1 MTNSRDRSLLF
12 TYAAA
17 IFVSAFLLFQ
27 IQPLVSKRLLP
38 WFGGSAAVWTT
49 CLLFFQSF
57 LFAGYLY
64 AHLSNT
70 WLRPRKQ
77 VLLHVLLIVVALVLL
92 PALPADRWEPTGGES
107 PIPLILLILTISV
120 GLPYFVLSATGPL
133 LQAWFARSF
142 ADRMPYRLYALSNL
156 GSLLALLS
164 YPLGFEP
171 MLNIRGQSRLWSIG
185 FILYAALIAL
195 IAWQLSKRIASA
207 NEQGGLKSSPNQKS
221 ANTSDPAPQAWQYA
235 WWLALSAF
243 GSLVLIATTSHISTD
258 IAVMPLL
265 WVVPLAL
272 YLITFIIAFDRPNW
286 YKRIPVAIF
295 AFISIY
301 AAAATYQFGLFRFLW
316 YNFGSIGIIWGYFGD
331 PTAPPP
337 SFTFIPA
344 HFLIANFAALFGICL
359 LCHGELVRSRPVPRY
374 LTGFYLMIAAG
385 GAIGGMFSTIIA
397 PLIFKTFYE
406 WDISLFIAA
415 LACIAIILYPFIRW
429 AIDQYHQRATSRRFI
444 LSAGALGLI
453 ILTSCLA
460 MIDLTEFLGKNRKNV
475 RWRTRNFFGTL
486 AIRELDRDNE
496 QWHRFV
502 LAHGT
507 TTHGLQYTSASR
519 RSQPT
524 TYYSETSA
532 VRRTIDFYHKHL
544 PSGKLRIGVVGL
556 GTGTLAAYA
565 QPGESITFFEINPV
579 VVDIAEKDAYFTY
592 IADCRARGAHCD
604 IHLGDARITLRRE
617 LEQKQLKPYNVLVL
631 DAFSGD
637 SIPVHLLTKEAFQTY
652 LACITPS
659 TNEAGKPDEGGAI
672 AVHHSNLFLDLEPVV
687 RAMALQFNL
696 LPVQIS
702 NKDDPSKGIYA
713 SDWIILT
720 YNRALAADLAQY
732 AKVASAARE
741 PVLWTD
747 DHSSLLDVLRWKPA
761 E

>member
-1 MTNSRDRSLLF
+1 MTNSRDRTLLF

-57 LFAGYLY
+57 LFAGYAY

-70 WLRPRKQ
+70 WLRPRYQ
-77 VLLHVLLIVVALVLL
+77 VVLHMLLVALALVLL
-92 PALPADRWEPTGGES
+92 PAFPGDQWEPTGGES
-107 PIPLILLILTISV
+107 PIPLILLILMLSV

-164 YPLGFEP
+164 YPLVFEP
-171 MLNIRGQSRLWSIG
+171 VVNIRDQSRLWSVG
-185 FILYAALIAL
+185 FAVYAALIAM
-195 IAWQLSKRIASA
+195 IAWQTTRASA
-207 NEQGGLKSSPNQKS
+207 AGRGQGALSEDTS
-221 ANTSDPAPQAWQYA
+221 AAVAAAPPAWHYG
-235 WWLALSAF
+235 WWLILSAF
-243 GSLVLIATTSHISTD
+243 SSLVLIATTNNISTD

-286 YKRIPVAIF
+286 YRRLPLAIF
-295 AFISIY
+295 TFIAIY
-301 AAAATYQFGLFRFLW
+301 AAAATHKFGLFRFMW
-316 YNFGSIGIIWGYFGD
+316 YDFGSLGIAWGFMGD

-337 SFTFIPA
+337 TFTFIPA
-344 HFLIANFAALFGICL
+344 HFLVANFAALFGICL
-359 LCHGELVRSRPVPRY
+359 LCHGELVRSRPAPRF
-374 LTGFYLMIAAG
+374 LTAFYLMIAAG
-385 GAIGGMFSTIIA
+385 GAVGGMFATVVA
-397 PLIFKTFYE
+397 PLLFKTYFE
-406 WDISLFIAA
+406 WDASLFIAA
-415 LACIAIILYPFIRW
+415 LASLAIIFTPCIRW
-429 AIDQYHQRATSRRFI
+429 VVEKYGEEATKPRFI
-444 LSAGALGLI
+444 FSAGALVLLVVVT
-453 ILTSCLA
+453 ILA
-460 MIDLTEFLGKNRKNV
+460 VIDLTEFLGSNQKFV
-475 RWRTRNFFGTL
+475 RWSTRNFFGRL
-486 AIRELDRDNE
+486 AIQERDRDDSR
-496 QWHRFV
+496 WHRFV
-502 LAHGT
+502 LSHGT
-507 TTHGLQYTSASR
+507 TTHGSQFVNEPR
-519 RSQPT
+519 RSKPT
-524 TYYSETSA
+524 TYYSEISA
-532 VRRTIDFYHKHL
+532 IRRTIDFYHKQL
-544 PSGKLRIGVVGL
+544 PPGKLRIGVVGL

-565 QPGESITFFEINPV
+565 QKGETVAFYEINPV

-592 IADCRARGAHCD
+592 ISDCRARGANCE

-617 LEQKQLKPYNVLVL
+617 LEQKKLKPYNVLVL

-637 SIPVHLLTKEAFQTY
+637 SIPVHLLTRQAFETY

-659 TNEAGKPDEGGAI
+659 TNEEGKPDEGGAI
-672 AVHHSNLFLDLEPVV
+672 AVHYSNLFLDLEPVV
-687 RAMALQFNL
+687 RAMALHFNL
-696 LPVQIS
+696 LPLQIS
-702 NKDDPSKGIYA
+702 NKDDPSRGIYA

-720 YNRALAADLAQY
+720 HNRALAADLAQY
-732 AKVASAARE
+732 ARPVATTRE

-747 DHSSLLDVLRWKPA
+747 YHSSLLDVLRWEPA